1 MLEEER
7 VINDFYSAF
16 QKRDAEGMIVHY
28 HPEVLFEDPAFG
40 LLKGDEARGMWK
52 MLCASA
58 SDLKI
63 DFKII
68 KAEKDHVDASW
79 EALYTFSASGRKV
92 HNKIRA
98 HFEFKDGLILKHTDS
113 FNLHRWA
120 SQALGWKGFLLG
132 ATSFFKKKLNKQT
145 RRLLVKFLQ
154 DSSPKG
160 N

>member
-1 MLEEER
+1 
-7 VINDFYSAF
+7 
-16 QKRDAEGMIVHY
+16 
-28 HPEVLFEDPAFG
+28 
-40 LLKGDEARGMWK
+40 
-52 MLCASA
+52 
-58 SDLKI
+58 
-63 DFKII
+63 
-68 KAEKDHVDASW
+68 VDAYW

-98 HFEFKDGLILKHTDS
+98 HFEFKDGLILRHTDS

-154 DSSPKG
+154 ESSASG